1 MTCNNSFMI
10 LYDQSQLL
18 KKKHTK

>member
-18 KKKHTK
+18 KKKHTN